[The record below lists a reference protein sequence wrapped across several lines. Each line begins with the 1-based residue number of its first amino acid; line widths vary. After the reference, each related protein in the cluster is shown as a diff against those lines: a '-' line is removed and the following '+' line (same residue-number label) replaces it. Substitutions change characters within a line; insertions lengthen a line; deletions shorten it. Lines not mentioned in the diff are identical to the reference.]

1 MQGIRFKAAFITS
14 FAILLGIALS
24 AMYRTFAWEDY
35 QTSVSRSYQVRSR
48 VDSLASKAQIADAAA
63 GRLATAFSQEGVA
76 RLRADLDGIQQLAGE
91 LRDIS
96 AQDSLLAALSME
108 FNRSL
113 EQELAALGAG
123 ISLGSGQALAEAR
136 EAWILTGG
144 AARLSA
150 AAENIRQAQAAV
162 LEQTIRRQMVILRR
176 TRWLFGVAGGMSIL
190 LLLFTAIRDRREARR
205 LAVIK
210 EVSGVRDEQYR
221 QVVDLAGDIIYCT
234 DSAGRF
240 VFVNQAALSSLH
252 FTESEL
258 MGRSYLKVLRQD
270 YRQVAERFYFRQSAR
285 RRKNSYLEVPI
296 IDGHGRERWIGQ
308 NVQLLSE
315 DGAMGGFQ
323 AIAREITERKHA
335 DTDLQKSRTFLE
347 RIALTTPGL
356 LYVFDLVHKRN
367 VFSNRAIASLL
378 GYREEEFQ
386 DRADVL
392 ELIHPDDRAAVNAH
406 YHAMIHVQDGEVC
419 RLEYRIQHSD
429 GSWVWLLSRDT
440 PFERDSRGLVR
451 QIVGIAQDVTA
462 RRAAQDKLAWQ
473 ANFDALTGL
482 ANRHHFWTRLQHA
495 LRRAGLEQSTTS
507 LCVFDIDYF
516 KDINDRFGHAAGDE
530 VLQAIGGIVRTE
542 LRSSDVAGR
551 LGGDEF
557 CFALAGTDPHEA
569 ARVAER
575 IRERLVTQAFGVDTG
590 APFSVTATFGIAEW
604 HPHLETKDLMD
615 AADRALY
622 RAKSS
627 GRNRVNIE
635 I

>member
-14 FAILLGIALS
+14 FAIMLGIALT
-24 AMYRTFAWEDY
+24 AIY
-35 QTSVSRSYQVRSR
+35 QTLAGEDSGSLIMRSYQVHSR
-48 VDSLASKAQIADAAA
+48 LDSLVSKVQTADDSAR
-63 GRLATAFSQEGVA
+63 RLATAFSPEGA
-76 RLRADLDGIQQLAGE
+76 ANLRVDLDNIGRLAGE
-91 LRDIS
+91 LDSMTSHYSPNS
-96 AQDSLLAALSME
+96 ALYVELDRILD
-108 FNRSL
+108 
-113 EQELAALGAG
+113 QEIAVLGAG
-123 ISLGSGQALAEAR
+123 ISAGSGQTIAAAR
-136 EAWILTGG
+136 EEWARTGG
-144 AARLSA
+144 AARMSA
-150 AAENIRQAQAAV
+150 AVENIRQDQADI
-162 LEQTIRRQMVILRR
+162 LEKIIRRQVSLLHR
-176 TRWLFGVAGGMSIL
+176 TGWSFGVAGGMSIL

-205 LAVIK
+205 LAAIK
-210 EVSGVRDEQYR
+210 EVTGVRDEQYR

-240 VFVNQAALSSLH
+240 VFANQAALSSLH

-258 MGRSYLKVLRQD
+258 MGRSYLKLLRQD
-270 YRQVAERFYFRQSAR
+270 YRQVAERFYFRQFAR

-315 DGAMGGFQ
+315 DGSMGGFQ

-335 DTDLQKSRTFLE
+335 ETDLQKSRTFLE
-347 RIALTTPGL
+347 RIALTTPGM
-356 LYVFDLVHKRN
+356 LYVFDLAQKRN
-367 VFSNRAIASLL
+367 VFSNRAVASLL

-392 ELIHPDDRAAVNAH
+392 ELIHPDDRPAVNAH
-406 YHAMIHVQDGEVC
+406 YHAMIHVPDGEVC

-462 RRAAQDKLAWQ
+462 SRAAQDKLAWQ

-495 LRRAGLEQSTTS
+495 LRRSGLEQSTTS

-557 CFALAGTDPHEA
+557 CFALAGSDPHEA

-627 GRNRVNIE
+627 GRNRVSIE